1 MRICEEREP
10 IHPIDGIS
18 RPLRQGPERADRDDR
33 DAIRP
38 DAAEPG
44 PHDHAK
50 GKRLAGH
57 IRVTASKLQEVRGG
71 FIDLAEPQ
79 LHLAEVRSAADALWS
94 HCASSQSN
102 YRGEEMPAP
111 PQRTPPKRWAEWR
124 DYRTATNAR
133 VVKKE
138 FEALSDV
145 EYADI
150 RAGMDEVSIVG
161 MSAARH
167 VRGDIYEVRADSET
181 GVTIRVL
188 FAEEGQRRKI
198 LLSLAAFKKKRQ
210 KTPENEIKKAQQR
223 LADWRSGRKPAVPTK
238 PRHTKPRR

>member
-1 MRICEEREP
+1 MPRSGQRQTLFGATAPRANPITEEKRCQRRP
-10 IHPIDGIS
+10 NGRRPNDGLSGATIE
-18 RPLRQGPERADRDDR
+18 Q
-33 DAIRP
+33 
-38 DAAEPG
+38 
-44 PHDHAK
+44 
-50 GKRLAGH
+50 
-57 IRVTASKLQEVRGG
+57 
-71 FIDLAEPQ
+71 PQ
-79 LHLAEVRSAADALWS
+79 TH
-94 HCASSQSN
+94 
-102 YRGEEMPAP
+102 
-111 PQRTPPKRWAEWR
+111 
-124 DYRTATNAR
+124 R

-181 GVTIRVL
+181 GVAIRVL